1 MQSRG
6 ESLLLAGD
14 PMGGTTVRHRA
25 RAVTIG
31 LVAAP
36 ILALY
41 LDDWVRLIPRWWSDP
56 NYTHGFFVPLFS
68 LYFVWEK
75 WDEIKATA
83 AEPSLLGVPV
93 LVLGLAVKLAT
104 LFYDSM
110 FISCCSMIVVIAGAV
125 LLILGVP
132 VFRLLAAPVIF
143 LVLMMPLPLPIYERI
158 ALPLQ
163 KLAAAAT
170 TTVLRGCGIPAL
182 REGNVVELPQRSL
195 EVVDA
200 CSGMRFLSGFI
211 ALGVA
216 FAYLSRRPLWER
228 VLLVASTIPI
238 AIFVNILRVTFTAF
252 LSHWGFH
259 SLAEGTPHAGTA
271 LVLFAL
277 SALFLWGE
285 YYVLSHLFLPV
296 ESMSEAEYI

>member
-1 MQSRG
+1 MEGMRSKTR
-6 ESLLLAGD
+6 
-14 PMGGTTVRHRA
+14 RRA
-25 RAVTIG
+25 ITIG
-31 LVAAP
+31 LVAVP

-41 LDDWVRLIPRWWSDP
+41 VDDWMRLIPRWWSDP

-68 LYFVWEK
+68 LYFIWEK

-83 AEPSLLGVPV
+83 ARPSLLGVPV
-93 LVLGLAVKLAT
+93 LLLGLAVKLAT

-110 FISCCSMIVVIAGAV
+110 FISCCSMVIVIAGA
-125 LLILGVP
+125 LLLTLGTRM
-132 VFRLLAAPVIF
+132 FRLLAAPVFF

-163 KLAAAAT
+163 RLAAAAT

-182 REGNVVELPQRSL
+182 REGNVVELPERSL

-200 CSGMRFLSGFI
+200 CSGMRFLTGFI

-216 FAYLSRRPLWER
+216 FAYLGRRPLWER
-228 VLLVASTIPI
+228 SLLVVSTIPI

-252 LSHWGFH
+252 LSHWGFN

-277 SALFLWGE
+277 SALLLWGE
-285 YYVLSHLFLPV
+285 YYVLSHLFLPE
-296 ESMSEAEYI
+296 ESMSEAG